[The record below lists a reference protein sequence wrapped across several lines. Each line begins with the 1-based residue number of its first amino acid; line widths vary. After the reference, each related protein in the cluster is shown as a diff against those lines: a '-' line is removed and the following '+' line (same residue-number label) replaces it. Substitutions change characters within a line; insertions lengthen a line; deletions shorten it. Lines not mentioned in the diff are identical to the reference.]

1 MNQLFTI
8 AKLDFLESFRSRWF
22 MGYAAVFLLLI
33 ATIFVSG
40 VTESRVFGF
49 SGLTRLLLIFI
60 QACNIILPIFILV
73 TTVRTI
79 AKERDSNVF
88 EYLLSF
94 PVSLAAYYWGK
105 VLGRLLVIWLPLL
118 LSILL
123 ALGIGLIRG
132 GEIPWRLLLLYTA
145 LLAFS
150 SFTFLGIGFFI
161 SVSTKS
167 QELALGVALFVWLLL
182 IALIDIVLIG
192 FLIQKMVPDNVV
204 FALALLNPVQT
215 FRIAAVALFD
225 PVLSVIGPTA
235 HFLLDTFGSTGMIAY
250 ALLYLSFIGGLFLS
264 LGYLVFRR
272 RDLL

>member
-1 MNQLFTI
+1 MSQLFTI
-8 AKLDFLESFRSRWF
+8 AKLDFFESFRSRWF
-22 MGYAAVFLLLI
+22 IGYAAVFLLLVV
-33 ATIFVSG
+33 AIFLSG
-40 VTESRVFGF
+40 VTESRVMGF

-94 PVSLAAYYWGK
+94 PVPLATYYWGK

-118 LSILL
+118 LALLL
-123 ALGIGLIRG
+123 ALGIGLAQG
-132 GEIPWRLLLLYTA
+132 SEIPWRLLVLYTA
-145 LLAFS
+145 LLACS
-150 SFTFLGIGFFI
+150 SLTFLGIGFFI

-167 QELALGVALFVWLLL
+167 QELALGMALFIWLLL
-182 IALIDIVLIG
+182 IALIDIALIG
-192 FLIQKMVPDNVV
+192 FLIQQMVPDNLI
-204 FALALLNPVQT
+204 FALALFNPVQT
-215 FRIAAVALFD
+215 FRIAAIALFD
-225 PVLSVIGPTA
+225 PVLSVIGPTSY
-235 HFLLDTFGSTGMIAY
+235 FLLDTFGSTGIIAY
-250 ALLYLSFIGGLFLS
+250 ALSYLCFIGFLFLS

>member
-1 MNQLFTI
+1 MKPLFTI

-22 MGYAAVFLLLI
+22 IGYAAVFLLLVV
-33 ATIFVSG
+33 TLFLSG
-40 VTESRVFGF
+40 ITESRVMGF

-79 AKERDSNVF
+79 AKERDNNVF

-105 VLGRLLVIWLPLL
+105 VLGRLLVIWVPLL
-118 LSILL
+118 LSLLL

-132 GEIPWRLLLLYTA
+132 GEIPWRILALYTA

-150 SFTFLGIGFFI
+150 SLTFLGIGFFI

-167 QELALGVALFVWLLL
+167 QELALGIALFVWLLL
-182 IALIDIVLIG
+182 IALIDIALIG
-192 FLIQKMVPDNVV
+192 FLIQKMAPDNLI

-215 FRIAAVALFD
+215 FRIAAIALFD
-225 PVLSVIGPTA
+225 PVLSVIGPTSY
-235 HFLLDTFGSTGMIAY
+235 FLLDTFGSTGIIAY
-250 ALLYLSFIGGLFLS
+250 ALLYLGFIGLLFLS

>member
-1 MNQLFTI
+1 MQLLTI

-22 MGYAAVFLLLI
+22 IGYSSVFFLMVI
-33 ATIFVSG
+33 VIFLSG
-40 VTESRVFGF
+40 VTESRVMGF

-60 QACNIILPIFILV
+60 QACNIVLPIFILV

-94 PVSLAAYYWGK
+94 PVSLASYYWGK
-105 VLGRLLVIWLPLL
+105 ALGRLLVIWLPLL
-118 LSILL
+118 LSMLL
-123 ALGIGLIRG
+123 ALGIGLVRG
-132 GEIPWRLLLLYTA
+132 GEIPWKILMLYTT

-167 QELALGVALFVWLLL
+167 QELALGIALFVWLSL
-182 IALIDIVLIG
+182 IAFIDIALIG
-192 FLIQKMVPDNVV
+192 FLIQQMVPDNLI
-204 FALALLNPVQT
+204 FSLALLNPVQT
-215 FRIAAVALFD
+215 FRIAAIALFD

-235 HFLLDTFGSTGMIAY
+235 YFLLETFGQAGIIAY
-250 ALLYLSFIGGLFLS
+250 TLLYLFFIGLLFLS
-264 LGYLVFRR
+264 LGYFVFRR
-272 RDLL
+272 RDLI

>member
-8 AKLDFLESFRSRWF
+8 AKLDFFESFRSRWF
-22 MGYAAVFLLLI
+22 AGYTAVFLLLI
-33 ATIFVSG
+33 VAIFLSG
-40 VTESRVFGF
+40 VTESRVMGF

-118 LSILL
+118 LTIVL
-123 ALGIGLIRG
+123 ALAIGLVRG
-132 GEIPWRLLLLYTA
+132 GEIPWRLLCLYTA

-167 QELALGVALFVWLLL
+167 QELALGIALFVWLLL
-182 IALIDIVLIG
+182 IALIDIALIG
-192 FLIQKMVPDNVV
+192 FLIQKMVPDNLV
-204 FALALLNPVQT
+204 FALALLNPVQA
-215 FRIAAVALFD
+215 FRLAAIALFD

-235 HFLLDTFGSTGMIAY
+235 YFLLDTFGSTGIIAY
-250 ALLYLSFIGGLFLS
+250 ALLYLGFVGMLFLS
-264 LGYLVFRR
+264 LGFLVFRR
-272 RDLL
+272 RDLF